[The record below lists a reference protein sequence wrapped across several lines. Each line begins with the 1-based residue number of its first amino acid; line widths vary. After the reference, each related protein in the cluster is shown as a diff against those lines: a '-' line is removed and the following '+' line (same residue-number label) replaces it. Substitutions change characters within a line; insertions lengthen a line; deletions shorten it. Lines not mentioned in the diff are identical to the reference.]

1 MPKVTV
7 DVELSEEH
15 YRNIVNESERRKVT
29 VESLVQEMTQALV
42 RDLEDEER
50 DGTDHPILI
59 S

>member
-42 RDLEDEER
+42 RELEDEER

>member
-42 RDLEDEER
+42 LELEDEER